1 MVNKDLSIILAET
14 KYLDF
19 LAFQNDATKLFEFC
33 LKDIN
38 LTNDK
43 IINHFISENTF
54 NLNKTDY
61 GSELNKEPSIFSGQD
76 NKSLESLTERAGKL
90 LRETKASARFI
101 SDSEPTK
108 KEEISKIIK
117 RIAELEDQLID
128 SKKEGFSFLIRVV
141 WHGIKIAI
149 GLLVLLGFAVKL
161 LAGIAGA
168 ALAAGAIGTTIL
180 SFVGAF
186 LLLIPLYFTYW
197 ITVLAMVKKSIEM
210 KDNGTLSDKE
220 RGKILKELK
229 QKAIEVNELAKEKI
243 KTNG

>member
-1 MVNKDLSIILAET
+1 MAW
-14 KYLDF
+14 Y
-19 LAFQNDATKLFEFC
+19 QNC
-33 LKDIN
+33 
-38 LTNDK
+38 
-43 IINHFISENTF
+43 
-54 NLNKTDY
+54 Y
-61 GSELNKEPSIFSGQD
+61 
-76 NKSLESLTERAGKL
+76 
-90 LRETKASARFI
+90 
-101 SDSEPTK
+101 
-108 KEEISKIIK
+108 
-117 RIAELEDQLID
+117 
-128 SKKEGFSFLIRVV
+128 
-141 WHGIKIAI
+141 W
-149 GLLVLLGFAVKL
+149 LLVLLGFAVKL